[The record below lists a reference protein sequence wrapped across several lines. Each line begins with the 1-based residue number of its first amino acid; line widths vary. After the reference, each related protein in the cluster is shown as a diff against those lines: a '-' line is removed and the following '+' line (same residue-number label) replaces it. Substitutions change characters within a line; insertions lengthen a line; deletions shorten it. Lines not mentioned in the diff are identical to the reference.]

1 MSESTLIAFSLAGE
15 RYGMA
20 CREVAAVLPLAR
32 LSPAGGADAALAGN
46 LDFHGTAVPV
56 VDLGR
61 LVTGQPCADHLNT
74 RILVVDCG
82 RARAGL
88 MVERADETC
97 RADIP
102 PAAAGAAPGPRI
114 FKVSRDE
121 SGKVAAA
128 AVPLGQLLDRVLR
141 SRLTG
146 AASAHGPSDLQ

>member
-32 LSPAGGADAALAGN
+32 LSPAAGADAALAGT

-61 LVTGQPCADHLNT
+61 LVTGRPCADHLST

-97 RADIP
+97 RADVP
-102 PAAAGAAPGPRI
+102 PAAAAGPRV
-114 FKVSRDE
+114 FKVSRDG
-121 SGKVAAA
+121 SGKTAAA
-128 AVPLGQLLDRVLR
+128 AVPLGPLLDRVLR

-146 AASAHGPSDLQ
+146 AASAHGPGDLQ